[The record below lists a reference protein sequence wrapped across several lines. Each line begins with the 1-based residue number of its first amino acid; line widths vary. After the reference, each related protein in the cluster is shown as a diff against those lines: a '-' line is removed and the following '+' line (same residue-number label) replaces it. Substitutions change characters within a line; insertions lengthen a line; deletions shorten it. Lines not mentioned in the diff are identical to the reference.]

1 MVSIDLHH
9 QHLQRR
15 WALERQALEQRRLEL
30 LVAAEEAARAL
41 RERWPA
47 LRGVWVF
54 GSVLDPA
61 AFRRHSDLDLV
72 VDGLP
77 ASAQL
82 EALGLVEGVV
92 DQVLAN
98 AGQGGIAID
107 LARHEDLPPHWQ
119 DRLRRQALVLT

>member
-1 MVSIDLHH
+1 MACINLHH
-9 QHLQRR
+9 QHLPRR
-15 WALERQALEQRRLEL
+15 WALEWQALEERRREL
-30 LVAAEEAARAL
+30 LAAAEKAAWAL

-47 LRGVWVF
+47 VLGVWVF

-61 AFRRHSDLDLV
+61 AFQRHSDLDLV

-98 AGQGGIAID
+98 AGQRGIAID
-107 LARHEDLPPHWQ
+107 LA
-119 DRLRRQALVLT
+119 LT